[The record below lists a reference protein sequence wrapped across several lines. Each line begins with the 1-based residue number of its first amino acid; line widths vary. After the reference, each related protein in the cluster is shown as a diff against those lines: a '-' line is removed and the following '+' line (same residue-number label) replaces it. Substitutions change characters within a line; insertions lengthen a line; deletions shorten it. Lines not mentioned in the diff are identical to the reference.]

1 MRSLAV
7 RSNATT
13 LALVAVVAAAL
24 FPAAGTTCY
33 PQGWALVGLLLATM
47 TATNAY
53 LLRAAP
59 ALLERRLLSNQ
70 ETEVVQRVAM
80 LALRFV
86 ALAMFITAGLDRRLG
101 WSRVP
106 AGVAWAA
113 LVVVAAGALLIFLV
127 LRENRFASV
136 TVGVEPEQAV
146 VSSGPYRVVRHP
158 MYLGALLQGF
168 AIPIALG
175 SYWAEALPVAA
186 CAAIALRLLAEE
198 RLLFERLPGYA
209 EYARRTRRRLV
220 PGMW

>member
-1 MRSLAV
+1 VRSLAV

-33 PQGWALVGLLLATM
+33 AQGWALVGLLLAVM

-70 ETEVVQRVAM
+70 ETEFVQKAAM
-80 LALRFV
+80 RALHFV
-86 ALAMFITAGLDRRLG
+86 ALAMFVTAGLDRRLG

-106 AGVAWAA
+106 TGVTWAA
-113 LVVVAAGALLIFLV
+113 LVVVAAGALLVFLV

-146 VSSGPYRVVRHP
+146 VSTGPYRVVRHP

-168 AIPIALG
+168 AVPIALG
-175 SYWAEALPVAA
+175 SYWAEAFPVAG
-186 CAAIALRLLAEE
+186 CAAVTVRLLAEE

-209 EYARRTRRRLV
+209 EYARRTRHRLI
-220 PGMW
+220 PGVW

>member
-24 FPAAGTTCY
+24 FAAAGTTCY
-33 PQGWALVGLLLATM
+33 AQGWALVGLLLAVM

-59 ALLERRLLSNQ
+59 ALLERRLLSNH
-70 ETEVVQRVAM
+70 ETELVQKAAM

-86 ALAMFITAGLDRRLG
+86 ALSMFVTAGLDRRLG

-106 AGVAWAA
+106 TGITWAA

-136 TVGVEPEQAV
+136 TVGVEPGQAV
-146 VSSGPYRVVRHP
+146 VSTGPYRVVRHP

-175 SYWAEALPVAA
+175 SYWAEAFPVAA
-186 CAAIALRLLAEE
+186 CAAVTVRLLAEE
-198 RLLFERLPGYA
+198 RLLVDRLPGYA
-209 EYARRTRRRLV
+209 EYARRTRYRLA
-220 PGMW
+220 PGVW

>member
-13 LALVAVVAAAL
+13 LALVAVIAAAL
-24 FPAAGTTCY
+24 FPAAGTTGY
-33 PQGWALVGLLLATM
+33 AQGWALVGLLLAVM

-70 ETEVVQRVAM
+70 ETEFVQKAAM

-86 ALAMFITAGLDRRLG
+86 TLAMFVTAGLDRRLG

-106 AGVAWAA
+106 TGVTWAA
-113 LVVVAAGALLIFLV
+113 LVVVAASAFLIFLV

-136 TVGVEPEQAV
+136 TVGVERGQAV
-146 VSSGPYRVVRHP
+146 VSTGPYRVVRHP

-168 AIPIALG
+168 GVPISLG
-175 SYWAEALPVAA
+175 SYWAEAFPVAA
-186 CAAIALRLLAEE
+186 CAAVTLRLLAEE

-209 EYARRTRRRLV
+209 EYARRTRHRLV
-220 PGMW
+220 PGVW